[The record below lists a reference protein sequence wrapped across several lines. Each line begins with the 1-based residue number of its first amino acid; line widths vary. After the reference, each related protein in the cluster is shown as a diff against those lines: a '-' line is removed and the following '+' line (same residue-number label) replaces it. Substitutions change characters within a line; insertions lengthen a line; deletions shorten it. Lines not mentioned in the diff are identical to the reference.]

1 MNFIDEDKINNIL
14 KNTPKPTKTALARI
28 LTKAGKLKGLDIG
41 EIASLIKVSD
51 RQDLARIYKAA
62 AFVKEKIYGSRV
74 VLFAPLYLT
83 NECINNCLYCGFRL
97 DNKKLERRS
106 LKISEA
112 VQQAR
117 ILEAQGHKRILLV
130 CGETKKQASAKK
142 IAQYV
147 KAIYEQTGIRIIHI
161 NAAPFS
167 EDGFTILEKAGI
179 GVYQVFQETY
189 HSETYKKMHPVGR
202 KSKYLWRLTAMDRA
216 VSAGIGDVGI
226 GVLFG
231 LYDWRFE
238 LLAIIEHIRHLEEK
252 FGFGA
257 HTISIPRLRP
267 AVGAVLK
274 KTPYPVSDQALKHI
288 ISILRLAVPYTGL
301 VLSTREKAG
310 LRDQA
315 LAVGVSQISAGSRTS
330 PGGYKRH
337 EQEINKSQFSINDT
351 RTLDQVIGRIIKLGY
366 IPSLCASCYRAG
378 RTGKKFR
385 KIADKALTKDF
396 CWPNALLTLQEYL
409 LDQAKPETRTRG
421 EELIARELKKIKDKR
436 KKQLI
441 LKKIGFIKKDER
453 DLYF

>member
-147 KAIYEQTGIRIIHI
+147 KAIYEQTGIRI
-161 NAAPFS
+161 
-167 EDGFTILEKAGI
+167 
-179 GVYQVFQETY
+179 
-189 HSETYKKMHPVGR
+189 
-202 KSKYLWRLTAMDRA
+202 
-216 VSAGIGDVGI
+216 
-226 GVLFG
+226 
-231 LYDWRFE
+231 
-238 LLAIIEHIRHLEEK
+238 
-252 FGFGA
+252 
-257 HTISIPRLRP
+257 
-267 AVGAVLK
+267 
-274 KTPYPVSDQALKHI
+274 
-288 ISILRLAVPYTGL
+288 
-301 VLSTREKAG
+301 
-310 LRDQA
+310 
-315 LAVGVSQISAGSRTS
+315 
-330 PGGYKRH
+330 
-337 EQEINKSQFSINDT
+337 
-351 RTLDQVIGRIIKLGY
+351 
-366 IPSLCASCYRAG
+366 
-378 RTGKKFR
+378 
-385 KIADKALTKDF
+385 
-396 CWPNALLTLQEYL
+396 
-409 LDQAKPETRTRG
+409 
-421 EELIARELKKIKDKR
+421 
-436 KKQLI
+436 
-441 LKKIGFIKKDER
+441 
-453 DLYF
+453 